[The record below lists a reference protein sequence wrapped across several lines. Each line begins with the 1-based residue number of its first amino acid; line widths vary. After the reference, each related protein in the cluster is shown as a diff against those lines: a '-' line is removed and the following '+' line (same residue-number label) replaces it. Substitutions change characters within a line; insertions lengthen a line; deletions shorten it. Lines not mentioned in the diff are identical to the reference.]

1 VCDAGG
7 VEIRWTASWPDENDP
22 VFRVGRRGDKLVAEW
37 VGFARLVSNRE
48 GTMSELVAEPGVDPA
63 LVEKLRDGE
72 AEALLRH
79 LRGGVT
85 LHAGAAVVDGVAVA
99 LLGDS
104 GAGKSTMVAALCD
117 VAGSGF
123 VSDDM
128 LIVEAQGEV
137 VARGGDRA
145 SWVTRDTA
153 AALGH
158 AWSGPHD
165 KMLVDR
171 KTGSDVRLGA
181 IACLAFG
188 EKVRAT
194 PVTGRAAFEWLSKS
208 MLRFVV
214 DEGDVVVRDMDALS
228 RIAAKVPVVRLERRR
243 GLDVMR
249 QDLADIVGAL
259 GASTRRPW

>member
-1 VCDAGG
+1 
-7 VEIRWTASWPDENDP
+7 
-22 VFRVGRRGDKLVAEW
+22 VGRRGPELVAEW
-37 VGFARLVSNRE
+37 VGFARLFSNRE
-48 GTMSELVAEPGVDPA
+48 GTASELVAEPGVDPA
-63 LVEKLRDGE
+63 LVGKLRDGE

-85 LHAGAAVVDGVAVA
+85 LHAGAVVVDGVAVA

-128 LIVEAQGEV
+128 LVVEADGEGV
-137 VARGGDRA
+137 SVRGGDRA

-153 AALGH
+153 SALGH
-158 AWSGPHD
+158 AWSGQQH
-165 KMLVDR
+165 KMLVYR
-171 KTGSDVRLGA
+171 KTGGDVRLGA

-188 EKVRAT
+188 DAVRAT

-214 DEGDVVVRDMDALS
+214 DEGEVVVRDMDALS

-249 QDLADIVGAL
+249 KDVADVVGAL
-259 GASTRRPW
+259 GASTRRPL